1 MVGAVIVRNDLI
13 VGEGYHRAVGMPH
26 AEVEAIRAAGDKC
39 QGADLYVTLEPCNH
53 HGRTPPCTQAIL
65 KAGIRRVL
73 YGMADPNPGVTGGGA
88 QALEA
93 QGLEVHGDILRE
105 QCEAVNEVFM
115 VNVIEHRPF
124 GFLKMAM
131 SLDGRIA
138 TKTGHSQWITS
149 PPARRQV
156 HRLRDRVSAVMVGI
170 GTVLADDPRLTV
182 RLPGARWR
190 NPVRVIADS
199 DLRIPLDSALFE
211 DLPHTELIVACKR
224 KPNPEKKKTLEAAGA
239 MVIETSGVDRVD
251 LAGLSD
257 ALFDRGITS
266 VLVEGGAGMAW
277 GALEAGIIDRCLFYY
292 APMIIG
298 GTDAPSGVS
307 GEGAETLQDA
317 FRLEGM
323 TVSRVGD
330 DLSVSGKVLHSYG
343 TDAA

>member
-1 MVGAVIVRNDLI
+1 
-13 VGEGYHRAVGMPH
+13 
-26 AEVEAIRAAGDKC
+26 
-39 QGADLYVTLEPCNH
+39 
-53 HGRTPPCTQAIL
+53 
-65 KAGIRRVL
+65 
-73 YGMADPNPGVTGGGA
+73 MADPNPGVTGGGA
-88 QALEA
+88 QTLEA
-93 QGLEVHGDILRE
+93 QGIEVHGDILRE
-105 QCEAVNEVFM
+105 QCEALNEVFM

-182 RLPGARWR
+182 RLAGTRWR

-199 DLRIPLDSALFE
+199 DLRIPLNSALFE
-211 DLPHTELIVACKR
+211 DLPDTELIVACKR
-224 KPNPEKKKTLEAAGA
+224 KPNPEKKKALEAAGA
-239 MVIETSGVDRVD
+239 MVIETKGADRVD
-251 LAGLSD
+251 LGGLSD

-266 VLVEGGAGMAW
+266 VLVEGGAGLAW

-298 GTDAPSGVS
+298 GADAPSGVA

-317 FRLEGM
+317 FRLEGIA
-323 TVSRVGD
+323 VSGVGD
-330 DLSVSGKVLHSYG
+330 DVQISGRVRRNG
-343 TDAA
+343 I